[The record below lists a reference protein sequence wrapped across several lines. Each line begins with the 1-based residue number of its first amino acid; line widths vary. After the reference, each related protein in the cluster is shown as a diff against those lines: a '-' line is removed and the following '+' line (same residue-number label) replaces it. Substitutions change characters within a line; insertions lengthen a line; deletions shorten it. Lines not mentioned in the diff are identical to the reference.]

1 MEKRDYLKQF
11 ADITGI
17 NSKAPEYT
25 RLSYIL
31 KEYIKDGKLIT
42 PRLDDM
48 LNFTDRI
55 EQKAYYATVTE
66 CYGELLTYYEYIR
79 FYFLKGEVG
88 KKNLPLDRF
97 SREDQFNIMF
107 SYLLTLRKNLNT
119 KKWQV
124 IDIYDMEYLIP
135 TT

>member
-1 MEKRDYLKQF
+1 MEKKDYLKTF
-11 ADITGI
+11 TDMTGKT
-17 NSKAPEYT
+17 SQTKEYQK
-25 RLSYIL
+25 LHYIL
-31 KEYIKDGKLIT
+31 KEYIRDGKLTT
-42 PRLDDM
+42 PKLDDM
-48 LNFTDRI
+48 INFTDRI
-55 EQKAYYATVTE
+55 ERKAYYATISE

-88 KKNLPLDRF
+88 KKNLPIDRF
-97 SREDQFNIMF
+97 SQEDQFNIMF
-107 SYLLTLRKNLNT
+107 SYLLTLRNNLNK